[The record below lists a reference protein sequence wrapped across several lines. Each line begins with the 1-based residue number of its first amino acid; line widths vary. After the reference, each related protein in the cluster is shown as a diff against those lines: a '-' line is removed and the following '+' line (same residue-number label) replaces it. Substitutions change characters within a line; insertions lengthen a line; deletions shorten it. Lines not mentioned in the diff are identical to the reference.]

1 LWPKQKTSY
10 ATIGTPIDVFFP
22 LAITKYLNVYTNMHA
37 YTQFLSFINFV
48 TSKTIIT
55 CIQFSS
61 CNHSGLVLG
70 PGFFIQVNSG
80 AVVYRPRHLGCEMSG
95 FGPAVLSLLGLLL
108 AASSLASGGEEERV
122 CTGRLLGRCC
132 CVLQREFDGV
142 REKEG
147 IRTNAL
153 LAVKRNEELSLFFL
167 LWRIAAQYYLCE
179 IVALSKQ
186 TRVRS

>member
-1 LWPKQKTSY
+1 MPQS
-10 ATIGTPIDVFFP
+10 APPIDVFLP

-95 FGPAVLSLLGLLL
+95 FGPLSSLSSAPPGGEFPLERRRRGARVHGALAWSLLLCF
-108 AASSLASGGEEERV
+108 AARIRWRPGERRDTNERITD
-122 CTGRLLGRCC
+122 C
-132 CVLQREFDGV
+132 
-142 REKEG
+142 K
-147 IRTNAL
+147 A
-153 LAVKRNEELSLFFL
+153 K
-167 LWRIAAQYYLCE
+167 
-179 IVALSKQ
+179 
-186 TRVRS
+186 

>member
-95 FGPAVLSLLGLLL
+95 FGPLSSLSSSAPPGGEFPRQRRRRGARVHGALAWSLLLCF
-108 AASSLASGGEEERV
+108 AARIRWRQGERRDTNERISD
-122 CTGRLLGRCC
+122 C
-132 CVLQREFDGV
+132 
-142 REKEG
+142 K
-147 IRTNAL
+147 A
-153 LAVKRNEELSLFFL
+153 K
-167 LWRIAAQYYLCE
+167 
-179 IVALSKQ
+179 
-186 TRVRS
+186 